1 MMDLADKTMPA
12 GRSRRRP
19 RDRDHAGRGGR
30 IEAVGGRY
38 APMDADAVGA
48 IERAALDLLANVGL
62 SDAPARAV
70 ALVREAGGSVSGSGR
85 LLFPAALVMRC
96 LEELPRE
103 VVLCGQDARHDL
115 TLAGA
120 RVHVGS
126 GGAAPMIVDL
136 ETGAY
141 RDSTLRDLYDA
152 ARLVDTLEHV
162 HFFSRSLVAR
172 DMPDVMSLELNTAFA
187 SLAGTSKHVCVSAS
201 TPAHVELIA
210 RMCHTVAGS
219 EQAFRARPFLS
230 LNINHAVPPLRFDP
244 DACEVLLKSVEMG
257 MPAMVNTFGQMG
269 ASSPVTMAGCVA
281 QTIAETL
288 AGMVLGWLVDPRARL
303 IFGPRPM
310 VTDLRTGGMSG
321 GGGEQ
326 ATLTAACVQMARHFD
341 LPNSTIAGAT
351 DSKIADA
358 QAGYEK
364 ALNVTLAA
372 LAGCNFITQA
382 CGMQASLMAASLEA
396 YVIDN
401 DMLGTILK
409 SLAPIEVGPP
419 TLALDN
425 IRDVVAGEGHF
436 LGQPDT
442 LARMSSD
449 FVYPQLADRR
459 SPAQWEQAGSL
470 DMRTVAR
477 QRTAQLLASHFPT
490 HISPQVQAALRAGWD
505 IRLAPEAMRAV

>member
-1 MMDLADKTMPA
+1 L
-12 GRSRRRP
+12 
-19 RDRDHAGRGGR
+19 
-30 IEAVGGRY
+30 
-38 APMDADAVGA
+38 
-48 IERAALDLLANVGL
+48 
-62 SDAPARAV
+62 
-70 ALVREAGGSVSGSGR
+70 
-85 LLFPAALVMRC
+85 
-96 LEELPRE
+96 
-103 VVLCGQDARHDL
+103 
-115 TLAGA
+115 
-120 RVHVGS
+120 
-126 GGAAPMIVDL
+126 IVDL

-141 RDSTLRDLYDA
+141 RESTLRDLYDA
-152 ARLVDTLEHV
+152 ARLVDALEHV

-172 DMPDVMSLELNTAFA
+172 DVSDLLSLELNTVFA
-187 SLAGTSKHVCVSAS
+187 SLAGTTKHVCVSAS
-201 TPAHVELIA
+201 KPDHVEQIA
-210 RMCHTVAGS
+210 KMCHAVAGS

-244 DACEVLLKSVEMG
+244 EACEVLLKAVEMG
-257 MPAMVNTFGQMG
+257 IPAMVNTFGQMG

-288 AGMVLGWLVDPRARL
+288 AGMVLGWLIDPRAHL

-321 GGGEQ
+321 GSGEQ
-326 ATLTAACVQMARHFD
+326 ATLTAACVQMARHFNI
-341 LPNSTIAGAT
+341 PNSTIAGAT

-364 ALNVTLAA
+364 SLNVTLAA
-372 LAGCNFITQA
+372 QAGCNFITQA
-382 CGMQASLMAASLEA
+382 CGMQASLMAVSLEA

-409 SLAPIEVGPP
+409 SLAPVEVDPL

-425 IRDVVAGEGHF
+425 ISEVVSGEGHF

-459 SPAQWEQAGSL
+459 SPSQWEDAGSQ
-470 DMRTVAR
+470 DIRTVAR
-477 QRTAQLLASHFPT
+477 QRTMQLLATHFPSHLGT
-490 HISPQVQAALRAGWD
+490 EIEGALRATWD
-505 IRLAPEAMRAV
+505 IRLLQSEMRAK

>member
-1 MMDLADKTMPA
+1 MSSPRTT
-12 GRSRRRP
+12 RRRE
-19 RDRDHAGRGGR
+19 RDRSTNGGR
-30 IEAVGGRY
+30 IDAVGGRY
-38 APMDADAVGA
+38 APMDSDAVLV
-48 IERAALDLLANVGL
+48 IEAAAFDILANLGL
-62 SDAPARAV
+62 SDAPPRVV
-70 ALVREAGGSVSGSGR
+70 ALVCEAGGSVSDTDR
-85 LLFPAALVMRC
+85 LLFPAHLVKRC
-96 LEELPRE
+96 LQDLPRE
-103 VVLCGQDARHDL
+103 LILCGQDARHDL
-115 TLAGA
+115 NLAGA

-126 GGAAPMIVDL
+126 GGAAPLIVDL

-141 RDSTLRDLYDA
+141 RESTLRDLYDA
-152 ARLVDTLEHV
+152 ARLVDALEHV

-172 DMPDVMSLELNTAFA
+172 DVSDLLSLELNTVFA
-187 SLAGTSKHVCVSAS
+187 SLAGTTKHVCVSAS
-201 TPAHVELIA
+201 KPDHVEQIA
-210 RMCHTVAGS
+210 KMCHAVAGS

-244 DACEVLLKSVEMG
+244 EACEVLLKAVEMG
-257 MPAMVNTFGQMG
+257 IPAMVNTFGQMG

-288 AGMVLGWLVDPRARL
+288 AGMVLGWLIDPRAHL

-321 GGGEQ
+321 GSGEQ
-326 ATLTAACVQMARHFD
+326 ATLTAACVQMARHFNI
-341 LPNSTIAGAT
+341 PNSTIAGAT

-364 ALNVTLAA
+364 SLNVTLAA
-372 LAGCNFITQA
+372 QAGCNFITQA
-382 CGMQASLMAASLEA
+382 CGMQASLMAVSLEA

-409 SLAPIEVGPP
+409 SLAPVEVDPL

-425 IRDVVAGEGHF
+425 IREVVAGEGHF

-459 SPAQWEQAGSL
+459 SPSQWEDAGSQ
-470 DMRTVAR
+470 DIRTVAR
-477 QRTAQLLASHFPT
+477 QRTMQLLATHFPSHLGT
-490 HISPQVQAALRAGWD
+490 EIEGALRATWD
-505 IRLAPEAMRAV
+505 IRLPQSEMRAK

>member
-1 MMDLADKTMPA
+1 MTDSSSHAAPS
-12 GRSRRRP
+12 GRSRRRERERP
-19 RDRDHAGRGGR
+19 GSGAR
-30 IEAVGGRY
+30 IEAVGGRF
-38 APMDADAVGA
+38 APLDTEAVLA
-48 IERAALDLLANVGL
+48 IERAALDILANIGL
-62 SDAPARAV
+62 SGAPSRV
-70 ALVREAGGSVSGSGR
+70 VDLVRAAGGSVDGANR
-85 LLFPAALVMRC
+85 LLFPAGLVQRC
-96 LEELPRE
+96 LAELPRE

-115 TLAGA
+115 TLSGV
-120 RVHVGS
+120 RVHVGT
-126 GGAAPMIVDL
+126 GGAAPLIVDL
-136 ETGAY
+136 QTGAY

-172 DMPDVMSLELNTAFA
+172 DMPDVLSLEVNTAFA

-210 RMCHTVAGS
+210 RMCHQVAGS
-219 EQAFRARPFLS
+219 DEAFRARPFLS
-230 LNINHAVPPLRFDP
+230 LNINHVVPPLRFDP
-244 DACEVLLKSVEMG
+244 DSCEVLLKAVEMG
-257 MPAMVNTFGQMG
+257 IPAMVNTFGQMG
-269 ASSPVTMAGCVA
+269 ASSPVTIAGCVA

-288 AGMVLGWLVDPRARL
+288 AGMVLGWLVDPKARL

-321 GGGEQ
+321 GSGEQ
-326 ATLTAACVQMARHFD
+326 ALLTAACVQMARHFG

-372 LAGCNFITQA
+372 QAGCNFITQA

-396 YVIDN
+396 YLIDN

-409 SLAPIEVGPP
+409 SLAPVETALH
-419 TLALDN
+419 TLALDS
-425 IRDVVAGEGHF
+425 IRSVVAGEGHF
-436 LGQPDT
+436 LGEPDT

-449 FVYPQLADRR
+449 FVYPKLADRR
-459 SPAQWEQAGSL
+459 SPVQWAQAGSH
-470 DMRTVAR
+470 DIRSVAR
-477 QRTAQLLASHFPT
+477 ERTQQLLASHFPAHMSAQT
-490 HISPQVQAALRAGWD
+490 QASLRAVFD
-505 IRLAPEAMRAV
+505 IRLDPKAMTVA

>member
-1 MMDLADKTMPA
+1 
-12 GRSRRRP
+12 
-19 RDRDHAGRGGR
+19 
-30 IEAVGGRY
+30 
-38 APMDADAVGA
+38 
-48 IERAALDLLANVGL
+48 
-62 SDAPARAV
+62 
-70 ALVREAGGSVSGSGR
+70 
-85 LLFPAALVMRC
+85 
-96 LEELPRE
+96 
-103 VVLCGQDARHDL
+103 
-115 TLAGA
+115 
-120 RVHVGS
+120 
-126 GGAAPMIVDL
+126 
-136 ETGAY
+136 
-141 RDSTLRDLYDA
+141 
-152 ARLVDTLEHV
+152 
-162 HFFSRSLVAR
+162 
-172 DMPDVMSLELNTAFA
+172 MPDVVSLEVNTAFA
-187 SLAGTSKHVCVSAS
+187 CLAGTTKHVCVSAS
-201 TPAHVELIA
+201 SPAHVELIA

-244 DACEVLLKSVEMG
+244 DSCEVLLKAVEMG
-257 MPAMVNTFGQMG
+257 IPAMVNTFGQMG
-269 ASSPVTMAGCVA
+269 ASSPVTIAGCVA

-288 AGMVLGWLVDPRARL
+288 AGMVLGWLLDPQARL

-310 VTDLRTGGMSG
+310 VTDLRTGGMAG

-326 ATLTAACVQMARHFD
+326 ATLTAACVQMARHFN

-372 LAGCNFITQA
+372 QAGCNFITQA

-409 SLAPIEVGPP
+409 TLAPVEVGPA
-419 TLALDN
+419 TLVLDN
-425 IRDVVAGEGHF
+425 IREAVAGEGHF
-436 LGQPDT
+436 LGQADT

-470 DMRTVAR
+470 DIRTVAR
-477 QRTAQLLASHFPT
+477 ERTKQVLATHFPT
-490 HISPQVQAALRAGWD
+490 HLGLEVEAALRAGWD
-505 IRLAPEAMRAV
+505 IRLTKEAMGHV

>member
-1 MMDLADKTMPA
+1 MTDAADRSALAERP
-12 GRSRRRP
+12 RRR
-19 RDRDHAGRGGR
+19 RDRVGSGGR

-38 APMDADAVGA
+38 APMDACAVLA
-48 IERAALDLLANVGL
+48 IEVAAMDILANVGL
-62 SDAPARAV
+62 SGAPPRVV
-70 ALVREAGGSVSGSGR
+70 ALVSEAGGSVSPADR
-85 LLFPAALVMRC
+85 LLFPAALVKRC
-96 LEELPRE
+96 LKGLPRE

-115 TLAGA
+115 TLAGD
-120 RVHVGS
+120 RVYVGT
-126 GGAAPMIVDL
+126 GGAAPLIVDL
-136 ETGAY
+136 DTGAY

-152 ARLVDTLEHV
+152 ARLVDTLDHV

-187 SLAGTSKHVCVSAS
+187 SLAGTSKHVCVAAS
-201 TPAHVELIA
+201 TPHHVERIA
-210 RMCHTVAGS
+210 KMCHRVAGS

-230 LNINHAVPPLRFDP
+230 LNINHAVPPLRFDT
-244 DACEVLLKSVEMG
+244 DACEVLLRAVELG
-257 MPAMVNTFGQMG
+257 IPAMVNTFGQMG
-269 ASSPVTMAGCVA
+269 ASSPVTIAGCVA

-288 AGMVLGWLVDPRARL
+288 AGMVVGWLVDPKARL

-326 ATLTAACVQMARHFD
+326 AVLTAACVQMARHFN

-372 LAGCNFITQA
+372 QAGCNFITQA
-382 CGMQASLMAASLEA
+382 CGMQASLMAVSLEA
-396 YVIDN
+396 YLIDN
-401 DMLGTILK
+401 DMLGCILK
-409 SLAPIEVGPP
+409 SLAPIQVGPP
-419 TLALDN
+419 TLALDS
-425 IRDVVAGEGHF
+425 IREVVAGEGHF

-449 FVYPQLADRR
+449 FLYPQLADRR
-459 SPAQWEQAGSL
+459 SPAQWEQGGAM
-470 DMRTVAR
+470 DIRAVAR

-490 HISPQVQAALRAGWD
+490 HMAPEVQAALQAELG
-505 IRLAPEAMRAV
+505 IRLTQEEMRVA

>member
-1 MMDLADKTMPA
+1 MGATTDTVSA
-12 GRSRRRP
+12 GRLRRRRE
-19 RDRDHAGRGGR
+19 RDPARGGGR

-38 APMDADAVGA
+38 SPLDGDAVLA
-48 IERAALDLLANVGL
+48 IEAAALDLLAHVGMA
-62 SDAPARAV
+62 DAPERVV
-70 ALVREAGGSVSGSGR
+70 ALVVGAGGSVSAHGR
-85 LLFPAALVMRC
+85 LLFPEDLVKRC
-96 LEELPRE
+96 LHGLPCEL
-103 VVLCGQDARHDL
+103 VLCGQEARHDL
-115 TLAGA
+115 TLGGA

-126 GGAAPMIVDL
+126 GGAAPLIVDL
-136 ETGAY
+136 QTGTY
-141 RDSTLRDLYDA
+141 RSSTLRDLYDA

-162 HFFSRSLVAR
+162 HFFSRSLVAC
-172 DMPDVMSLELNTAFA
+172 DMPDPASLEVNTAFA

-201 TPAHVELIA
+201 TPAHARRIA
-210 RMCHTVAGS
+210 RMCHQVAGS

-244 DACEVLLKSVEMG
+244 EACEVLLQAVELG
-257 MPAMVNTFGQMG
+257 IPAMVNTFGQMG
-269 ASSPVTMAGCVA
+269 ASSPVTIAGCVA

-288 AGMVLGWLVDPRARL
+288 AGMVVGWLVDPQARL

-310 VTDLRTGGMSG
+310 VTALRTGGMSG

-326 ATLTAACVQMARHFD
+326 AALTAACVQMGRHFK

-351 DSKIADA
+351 DSKVADA

-372 LAGCNFITQA
+372 QAGCNFITQA

-401 DMLGTILK
+401 DMLGAILK
-409 SLAPIEVGPP
+409 SLAPVEAGPS
-419 TLALDN
+419 TLGLSS
-425 IRDVVAGEGHF
+425 ISKVVSGEGHF
-436 LGQPDT
+436 LGQPET

-459 SPAQWEQAGSL
+459 SPVQWAQAGSL
-470 DMRTVAR
+470 DIRAVAR
-477 QRTAQLLASHFPT
+477 QRALHLLATYFPT
-490 HISPQVQAALRAGWD
+490 HMRPEVEALLRADGD
-505 IRLAPEAMRAV
+505 IRLPEKEMRPA

>member
-1 MMDLADKTMPA
+1 MSST
-12 GRSRRRP
+12 RTTRRRE
-19 RDRDHAGRGGR
+19 RDRSTSGGR

-38 APMDADAVGA
+38 APMDSEAVLL
-48 IERAALDLLANVGL
+48 IEAAALDILANLGL
-62 SDAPARAV
+62 SDAPPRV
-70 ALVREAGGSVSGSGR
+70 VVLVCEAGGSVSDSGR
-85 LLFPAALVMRC
+85 LLFPAHLVKRC
-96 LEELPRE
+96 LQELPRE
-103 VVLCGQDARHDL
+103 LVLCGQDARHDL
-115 TLAGA
+115 NLAGA

-126 GGAAPMIVDL
+126 GGAAPLIIDL

-141 RDSTLRDLYDA
+141 RESTLRDLYDA
-152 ARLVDTLEHV
+152 ARLVDALEHV

-172 DMPDVMSLELNTAFA
+172 DMPDLLSLELNTVFA
-187 SLAGTSKHVCVSAS
+187 SLAGTTKHVCVSAS
-201 TPAHVELIA
+201 KPDHVEQIA
-210 RMCHTVAGS
+210 KMCHAVAGS

-244 DACEVLLKSVEMG
+244 EACEVLLKAVEMG
-257 MPAMVNTFGQMG
+257 IPAMVNTFGQMG
-269 ASSPVTMAGCVA
+269 ASSPVTMAGCVS

-288 AGMVLGWLVDPRARL
+288 AGMVLGWLIDPQARL

-310 VTDLRTGGMSG
+310 ITDLRTGGMSG
-321 GGGEQ
+321 GSGEQ
-326 ATLTAACVQMARHFD
+326 AILTAACVQMARHFN

-364 ALNVTLAA
+364 SLNVTLAA
-372 LAGCNFITQA
+372 QAGCNFITQA
-382 CGMQASLMAASLEA
+382 CGMQASLMAVSLEA

-409 SLAPIEVGPP
+409 SMAPVEVNPL

-425 IRDVVAGEGHF
+425 ISDVVAGEGHF

-459 SPAQWEQAGSL
+459 TPSQWEQAGSQ
-470 DMRTVAR
+470 DIRTVAR
-477 QRTAQLLASHFPT
+477 QRTMHLLATHFPSHLGT
-490 HISPQVQAALRAGWD
+490 ELEGALRATWD
-505 IRLAPEAMRAV
+505 IRLPQNEMRAT

>member
-1 MMDLADKTMPA
+1 MMDSSEKSLSP
-12 GRSRRRP
+12 GRLRRRRE
-19 RDRDHAGRGGR
+19 RDPSRNGAR
-30 IEAVGGRY
+30 IDAVGGRY
-38 APMDADAVGA
+38 APLDADAVLA
-48 IERAALDLLANVGL
+48 IERAALDILASVGL
-62 SDAPARAV
+62 SDAPPRAV
-70 ALVREAGGSVSGSGR
+70 ALVCQAGGSVSDAGR
-85 LLFPAALVMRC
+85 LLFPAELVRRC
-96 LEELPRE
+96 LQELPRE
-103 VVLCGQDARHDL
+103 LVLCGQDARHDL

-126 GGAAPMIVDL
+126 GGAAPLIVDL

-187 SLAGTSKHVCVSAS
+187 CLAGTTKHVCVSAS
-201 TPAHVELIA
+201 TPAHVEHIA
-210 RMCHTVAGS
+210 HMCHTVAGS

-244 DACEVLLKSVEMG
+244 DACEVLLTAVEMG
-257 MPAMVNTFGQMG
+257 IPAMVNTFGQMG
-269 ASSPVTMAGCVA
+269 ASSPVTIAGCVA

-288 AGMVLGWLVDPRARL
+288 AGMVLGWLVDPKARL

-310 VTDLRTGGMSG
+310 VTDLRTGGMAG

-326 ATLTAACVQMARHFD
+326 ATLTAACVQMARHFN

-409 SLAPIEVGPP
+409 SLAPVEVGPA
-419 TLALDN
+419 TLVLDN
-425 IRDVVAGEGHF
+425 IREAIAGDGHF
-436 LGQPDT
+436 LGQADT

-470 DMRTVAR
+470 DIRTVAR
-477 QRTAQLLASHFPT
+477 ERTKQVLATHFPT
-490 HISPQVQAALRAGWD
+490 HLGPEVEAALRAAWD
-505 IRLAPEAMRAV
+505 IRLTKELMGHV

>member
-1 MMDLADKTMPA
+1 MELADGTKPP
-12 GRSRRRP
+12 GRSRRH
-19 RDRDHAGRGGR
+19 RDRDRSGSGAR
-30 IEAVGGRY
+30 IEAVGGRF
-38 APMDADAVGA
+38 APMDADAVLA
-48 IERAALDLLANVGL
+48 VERAALDILANVGL
-62 SDAPARAV
+62 SDAPPRAV
-70 ALVREAGGSVSGSGR
+70 ALVTEAGGSVSGAGR
-85 LLFPAALVMRC
+85 LLFPVALVVRC
-96 LEELPRE
+96 LKELPRE
-103 VVLCGQDARHDL
+103 VVLCGQDAQHDL

-126 GGAAPMIVDL
+126 GGAAPLIVDL
-136 ETGAY
+136 ETGGY

-172 DMPDVMSLELNTAFA
+172 DMPDVLALEVNTAFA

-201 TPAHVELIA
+201 TPAHVERIA

-230 LNINHAVPPLRFDP
+230 LNINHAVPPLRLDP
-244 DACEVLLKSVEMG
+244 DACEVLLKAVQLG
-257 MPAMVNTFGQMG
+257 IPAMVNTFGQMG

-288 AGMVLGWLVDPRARL
+288 AGMVLGWLVDPQARL
-303 IFGPRPM
+303 VFGPRPM

-321 GGGEQ
+321 GSGEQ
-326 ATLTAACVQMARHFD
+326 AALTAACVQMARHFN

-372 LAGCNFITQA
+372 QAGCNFITQA

-396 YVIDN
+396 YLIDN

-409 SLAPIEVGPP
+409 SLAPVEVGPQ

-425 IRDVVAGEGHF
+425 IRDVVAGDGHF

-449 FVYPQLADRR
+449 FVYPRLADRR
-459 SPAQWEQAGSL
+459 SPAQWAQAGSL
-470 DMRTVAR
+470 DIRVVAR

-490 HISPQVQAALRAGWD
+490 HMGPEILAALRAEFD
-505 IRLAPEAMRAV
+505 IRLEPESMRAAR

>member
-1 MMDLADKTMPA
+1 MMDASEKSLSPS
-12 GRSRRRP
+12 RLRRRRE
-19 RDRDHAGRGGR
+19 RDPSRSGGR
-30 IEAVGGRY
+30 IDAVGGRY
-38 APMDADAVGA
+38 APLDADAVLA
-48 IERAALDLLANVGL
+48 IERAALDILATVGL
-62 SDAPARAV
+62 SDAPPRAV
-70 ALVREAGGSVSGSGR
+70 ALVCQAGGLVSDAGR
-85 LLFPAALVMRC
+85 LLFPAELVRRC
-96 LEELPRE
+96 LQELPRE
-103 VVLCGQDARHDL
+103 LVLCGQEARHDL

-120 RVHVGS
+120 RVHVGT
-126 GGAAPMIVDL
+126 GGAAPLIVDL

-172 DMPDVMSLELNTAFA
+172 DMPDVVSLEVNTAFA
-187 SLAGTSKHVCVSAS
+187 CLAGTTKHVCVSAS
-201 TPAHVELIA
+201 SPAHVELIA

-244 DACEVLLKSVEMG
+244 DSCEVLLKAVEMG
-257 MPAMVNTFGQMG
+257 IPAMVNTFGQMG
-269 ASSPVTMAGCVA
+269 ASSPVTIAGCVA

-288 AGMVLGWLVDPRARL
+288 AGMVLGWLLDPQARL

-310 VTDLRTGGMSG
+310 VTDLRTGGMAG

-326 ATLTAACVQMARHFD
+326 ATLTAACVQMARHFN

-372 LAGCNFITQA
+372 QAGCNFITQA

-409 SLAPIEVGPP
+409 TLAPVEVGPA
-419 TLALDN
+419 TLVLDN
-425 IRDVVAGEGHF
+425 IREAVAGEGHF
-436 LGQPDT
+436 LGQADT

-470 DMRTVAR
+470 DIRTVAR
-477 QRTAQLLASHFPT
+477 ERTKQVLVTHFPT
-490 HISPQVQAALRAGWD
+490 HLGPEVEAALRAGWD
-505 IRLAPEAMRAV
+505 IRLTKEAMGHV

>member
-1 MMDLADKTMPA
+1 MNSSAAMAIPA
-12 GRSRRRP
+12 GRARRRRERHP
-19 RDRDHAGRGGR
+19 SGNGGR
-30 IEAVGGRY
+30 IEAVGGRF
-38 APMDADAVGA
+38 APMDADAVLA
-48 IERAALDLLANVGL
+48 IEHAALDILASVGL
-62 SDAPARAV
+62 SDASPRAA
-70 ALVREAGGSVSGSGR
+70 ALVCAAGGSVDGAGR
-85 LLFPAALVMRC
+85 LLFPAALVQRC
-96 LEELPRE
+96 VAELPRE
-103 VVLCGQDARHDL
+103 VTLCGQDARHDL

-120 RVHVGS
+120 RVHVGT
-126 GGAAPMIVDL
+126 GGAAPLIVDL

-152 ARLVDTLEHV
+152 ARLVDSLEHV

-172 DMPDVMSLELNTAFA
+172 DMPDTAALEVNTAFA

-201 TPAHVELIA
+201 TPAQVERIA

-219 EQAFRARPFLS
+219 EQSFRERPFLS

-244 DACEVLLKSVEMG
+244 DACEVLLKAVELG
-257 MPAMVNTFGQMG
+257 IPAMVNTFGQMG

-303 IFGPRPM
+303 VFGPRPM

-326 ATLTAACVQMARHFD
+326 ALLTAACVQMARHFD
-341 LPNSTIAGAT
+341 LPSSTIAGAT

-364 ALNVTLAA
+364 SLNVTLAA
-372 LAGCNFITQA
+372 QAGCNFITQA

-396 YVIDN
+396 YLIDN
-401 DMLGTILK
+401 DMLGAILK
-409 SLAPIEVGPP
+409 SLAPIVVAPH
-419 TLALDN
+419 TLALDSM
-425 IRDVVAGEGHF
+425 RDVVAGEGHF

-449 FVYPQLADRR
+449 FVYPKLADRR
-459 SPAQWEQAGSL
+459 SPAQWAQAGSL
-470 DMRTVAR
+470 DIRAVAR
-477 QRTAQLLASHFPT
+477 QRTTELLASHFPS
-490 HISPQVQAALRAGWD
+490 HMGPEIQAALRAAFD
-505 IRLAPEAMRAV
+505 IRLEPQAMRAA